1 MASYQSWL
9 NFILYTIG
17 AFIFLFS
24 GYITSFI
31 DKKNKEKKLDK
42 KSKQ

>member
-9 NFILYTIG
+9 DFILHTIG

-31 DKKNKEKKLDK
+31 DKKTKK
-42 KSKQ
+42 KS